1 MTGAALTISDDKN
14 IADKMLTVFEFLGC
28 EVALADN
35 VNSTKDEIHKDKI
48 FLIALV
54 SLNNQEEQRK
64 VVALLNKDAPSL
76 PVYILCKENEP
87 DKQTPVTKGATG
99 NLSFPIQ
106 YKELLGRIRQA
117 ELERKSSRSSN
128 AFSTTLTGNS
138 PQIKKIEALIR
149 HVSMTDANV
158 LLLGESGTGKEV
170 VARGIHHLSLRT
182 DRPFV
187 AVNCGAIPPELLE
200 SELFGHEKG
209 AFTGA
214 ISTRKGRFEL
224 AEGGTLF
231 LDEIGDMPMPMQ
243 VKLLRVIQE
252 RTFERVGGTK
262 IIASNVRLIAATH
275 QDLEKRIGEGEF
287 RMDLFYRLN
296 VFPIELPP
304 IRDRVD
310 DIPPLIKKFSIRMEL
325 EHRSPI
331 EFDDSAIKALSKNP
345 LPGNVRELENLVER
359 LAILYPGETIS
370 NKQLPQRY
378 QLQQASAQ
386 DPAAEAQTSLGDR
399 LSQSPLNSDSD
410 EDIDLKHYLAA
421 LEKSIIYEA
430 LENADWIVAKAAKS
444 LSLQRTT
451 LIQKIRKLDIKQSD
465 YNQLALL

>member
-1 MTGAALTISDDKN
+1 MTGVALTISDDTH
-14 IADKMLTVFEFLGC
+14 IVDKMVTVFEFIGC
-28 EVALADN
+28 EVVLADS
-35 VNSTKDEIHKDKI
+35 VKSIKEETDKGRN
-48 FLIALV
+48 FLIALI
-54 SLNNQEEQRK
+54 SLKSEEEQKK
-64 VVALLNKDAPSL
+64 VISFLNKDAPSL
-76 PVYILCKENEP
+76 PIYVLCGESEP
-87 DKQTPVTKGATG
+87 DEQVTVAKGATG
-99 NLSFPIQ
+99 NLNFPIQ
-106 YKELLGRIRQA
+106 YRELLGRIRQA

-138 PQIKKIEALIR
+138 PEIKKIEALIR

-304 IRDRVD
+304 IRDRIG
-310 DIPPLIKKFSIRMEL
+310 DIPLLIKKFSVRMEL

-331 EFDDSAIKALSKNP
+331 EFDESAIEALSQNP

-370 NKQLPQRY
+370 NTKLPQRY
-378 QLQQASAQ
+378 QLQQAGAQ
-386 DPAAEAQTSLGDR
+386 DAPGESHSSPAGNLP
-399 LSQSPLNSDSD
+399 LSPLNTD
-410 EDIDLKHYLAA
+410 EDIDLKSYLAA